1 MFQREVKQH
10 LFSLNLLVLLRQHRF
25 AQWCSYH
32 GFKIPITLG
41 RCNYIHGDESS
52 CVASLSWPAQKQS
65 SLTATKKWCTFISN
79 SHRRTIEAIQ
89 RWTHSFPKLN
99 SFSFPVCSVLLSL
112 ITPVLSLILMWP
124 LLVVFKCYPYGEDH
138 SHLSLNNMEVYD
150 AYRAPLESKAPQGA
164 EPCRIRRVRSKFT
177 LQKSWLNLRIRVV
190 SCFLWLLQKVL
201 VTPGDWAHWAHFKRG
216 IPCVIFQLQ
225 LLTSYGA
232 AW

>member
-1 MFQREVKQH
+1 M
-10 LFSLNLLVLLRQHRF
+10 LVPERGEITPVLTKPVRF
-25 AQWCSYH
+25 AQWFSYH

-41 RCNYIHGDESS
+41 SCNYIHRDESS
-52 CVASLSWPAQKQS
+52 CVVSLYRPAQQQS

-79 SHRRTIEAIQ
+79 SHRHTTEAIQ
-89 RWTHSFPKLN
+89 RWTRSSHKLS
-99 SFSFPVCSVLLSL
+99 SFSFPVQDWNPVCSVLLSL
-112 ITPVLSLILMWP
+112 ITPVLSLILMLP
-124 LLVVFKCYPYGEDH
+124 LLEVFKCYPYGEDH
-138 SHLSLNNMEVYD
+138 SHLNLNNMEVCD

-164 EPCRIRRVRSKFT
+164 EPCRIRSVRNKFT
-177 LQKSWLNLRIRVV
+177 LQKSWLILRIRVV

-201 VTPGDWAHWAHFKRG
+201 VTPGDWAHFKRG